1 MSTVL
6 TTFTAGLLV
15 AGGGA
20 LGAVLRHLSATAGW
34 GGLRGIL
41 LVNVVGA
48 LGLGVVLGLGDRL
61 SEALVLLLGVGLCG
75 ALTTYSTLAVQTW
88 ELWEVDR
95 RRASAYVLLT
105 TAAGLLAAALPIW
118 LLTS

>member
-1 MSTVL
+1 MSAPATW
-6 TTFTAGLLV
+6 AWLLV
-15 AGGGA
+15 AVGGA

-48 LGLGVVLGLGDRL
+48 LGLGIVLGLGDRL
-61 SEALVLLLGVGLCG
+61 PEALMLTLGTGLCG

-95 RRASAYVLLT
+95 RRATAYLLLT
-105 TAAGLLAAALPIW
+105 TATGLLAAALPIW
-118 LLTS
+118 LLTR

>member
-1 MSTVL
+1 MTPL
-6 TTFTAGLLV
+6 TAGLLV
-15 AGGGA
+15 AVGGA

-41 LVNVVGA
+41 LVNVSGA
-48 LGLGVVLGLGDRL
+48 LGLGVVLGLGDQL
-61 SEALVLLLGVGLCG
+61 PEAMMLVLGTGLCG

-95 RRASAYVLLT
+95 RRASAYLLLT